1 MMIVR
6 RMVGF
11 LIVLSY
17 VAAAACA
24 PSRPAAALRPPP
36 PPRVM
41 DPPRGPK
48 NAAVPSCNFNGCCQG
63 HGDVAFVQPD
73 KAIMCTDGTPS
84 EICDC
89 H

>member
-1 MMIVR
+1 
-6 RMVGF
+6 
-11 LIVLSY
+11 
-17 VAAAACA
+17 
-24 PSRPAAALRPPP
+24 
-36 PPRVM
+36 M
-41 DPPRGPK
+41 DLPRGPK
-48 NAAVPSCNFNGCCQG
+48 NAAVPTCNFNGCCQG